1 MNKEMTLVG
10 GQNVVN
16 LLGGKTTNPVC
27 RSDWTALSHNRSS
40 KDVVAAI
47 SSKHNFSVSSTDE
60 DFSGYGLFDKTSDEA
75 PAQDSDLLSMS
86 SADDLKKICNIESAQ
101 AVAKAAASL
110 LDKQNKDDDLRI
122 EDLVGER
129 LHNESSKSSLRED
142 CLSDRESSSEKE
154 GDDTSKDI
162 KDAVSQLLKG
172 YDWTLVPMPVRM
184 NGNQKS
190 KPHVKR
196 PMNAFMVW
204 AQVNICFVFI
214 QKAV

>member
-10 GQNVVN
+10 GQSVVN
-16 LLGGKTTNPVC
+16 LLGGKNINPAC
-27 RSDWTALSHNRSS
+27 RSDWTTLTHNNRSH
-40 KDVVAAI
+40 KEVQG
-47 SSKHNFSVSSTDE
+47 FSINGPND
-60 DFSGYGLFDKTSDEA
+60 DFASYNLFDKSSNEGPSQET
-75 PAQDSDLLSMS
+75 DLLSLS
-86 SADDLKKICNIESAQ
+86 SPDDIGKICNVESAQ

-110 LDKQNKDDDLRI
+110 LDQQSKEEIRY
-122 EDLVGER
+122 EDLLGESSQA
-129 LHNESSKSSLRED
+129 ESSKHDDS
-142 CLSDRESSSEKE
+142 LSDRESSSEKE

-204 AQVNICFVFI
+204 AQVNILFYFHN
-214 QKAV
+214 Q